1 MFKID
6 QLTAANEAA
15 IDQFAYFAKL
25 SVANAEKLTELGL
38 GTARD
43 SLDFVTQH
51 AQSLAGARDVQE
63 IFAINSAAVE
73 PALKRAY
80 AFSRSAY
87 ATATETGDEV
97 KRVFEKQSAEI
108 NQVALAAMEEAFK
121 YAPAGSESVV
131 ENVKTAFAAA
141 QSAYNNVV
149 SVNKQFLDTVEKTV
163 EANVATAKSAT
174 TKARSKKR

>member
-15 IDQFAYFAKL
+15 IDQFSHFAKL
-25 SVANAEKLTELGL
+25 SVANAEKLAELSL
-38 GTARD
+38 GAARD
-43 SLDFVTQH
+43 SLELATQH
-51 AQSLAGARDVQE
+51 AQSLAAARDVQE
-63 IFAINSAAVE
+63 VFAINSAAIE
-73 PALKRAY
+73 PAMKRAY

-121 YAPAGSESVV
+121 YAPAGSETAIG
-131 ENVKTAFAAA
+131 NVKSAIAAA
-141 QSAYNNVV
+141 QTAYDNAV
-149 SVNKQFLDTVEKTV
+149 SLNKQFYDTVEKAV
-163 EANVATAKSAT
+163 EQNVATVKKTAAKA
-174 TKARSKKR
+174 KRAK